1 MPTPE
6 GDVLK
11 PIDPSAASSDDW
23 EIFILNNAQVV
34 HEKNG
39 KPVSLL
45 AAYADTPLKVTGTFT
60 PGRGQSK
67 YRTSCAWA
75 SMELQHTSP

>member
-6 GDVLK
+6 TDVLK
-11 PIDPSAASSDDW
+11 PIDSSITNSDDW
-23 EIFILNNAQVV
+23 EIFTLNNAQVV

-45 AAYADTPLKVTGTFT
+45 SAYADTPLKVTGTFT
-60 PGRGQSK
+60 PSRGQAK
-67 YRTSCAWA
+67 YRMSHA
-75 SMELQHTSP
+75 STCIKS